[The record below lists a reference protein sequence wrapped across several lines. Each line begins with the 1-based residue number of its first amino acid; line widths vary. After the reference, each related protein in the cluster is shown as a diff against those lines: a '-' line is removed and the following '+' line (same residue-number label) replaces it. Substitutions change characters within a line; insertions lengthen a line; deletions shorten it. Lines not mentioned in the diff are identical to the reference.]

1 MVSVDVVISNIYSL
15 IGTLLLTISQSA
27 FSIQKLDKVYGY
39 LLAILGS
46 IFMLV
51 AFYRLNSMTFFIF
64 NFFWLLISFYG
75 LILLLDNRKSRLN
88 PTLKDNSA
96 LTVLYLTLAL
106 LVLGAIVA
114 NILGDDSWASIAAVS
129 IFVISYTSCSFGLVT
144 QSKYIC
150 LSIFANLAS
159 LQHLIAIQNYVT
171 SIQVIIVVLIA
182 NYGWLNNIRTNKAF

>member
-1 MVSVDVVISNIYSL
+1 MSVDVVISNIYSL